1 MKDINKKSRTVSE
14 ALDTRLTCRAFKS
27 TAIKKEVI
35 FNILDIFFGQCAE
48 TSQISEYRSIG
59 ASFDAAHR
67 AMLDFLF
74 GNSLWI
80 LSTSLPLLFPIFR
93 RNPILP

>member
-35 FNILDIFFGQCAE
+35 FNILDKAVQRFFHNQLLG
-48 TSQISEYRSIG
+48 I
-59 ASFDAAHR
+59 
-67 AMLDFLF
+67 
-74 GNSLWI
+74 LW
-80 LSTSLPLLFPIFR
+80 
-93 RNPILP
+93 

>member
-35 FNILDIFFGQCAE
+35 FNILNKAR
-48 TSQISEYRSIG
+48 RSPSG
-59 ASFDAAHR
+59 
-67 AMLDFLF
+67 
-74 GNSLWI
+74 GNLQPWKVFI
-80 LSTSLPLLFPIFR
+80 LSGEPLKKLIKDVNKELIKSYKMDSYLLFNKKLF
-93 RNPILP
+93 

>member
-35 FNILDIFFGQCAE
+35 FNILDKAR
-48 TSQISEYRSIG
+48 RS
-59 ASFDAAHR
+59 
-67 AMLDFLF
+67 
-74 GNSLWI
+74 
-80 LSTSLPLLFPIFR
+80 P
-93 RNPILP
+93 